1 MRGAAMARTGADPF
15 RGRSGEVCDSAAFD
29 ANLRVRAMADTV
41 SRLAANADFRKWL
54 RATLDDLC
62 AYSRDEGPLTDFGQ
76 GIRASAARIENR
88 LLASEEA
95 VEMLAD
101 FARADYAAEHERQRR
116 ALDMD
121 NRRKGI

>member
-1 MRGAAMARTGADPF
+1 MARTGADPF
-15 RGRSGEVCDSAAFD
+15 RGRRGAVRDGAAD
-29 ANLRVRAMADTV
+29 ANRRESRAMADTV
-41 SRLAANADFRKWL
+41 TRLAANADFRAWL

-62 AYSRDEGPLTDFGQ
+62 AYSRDEGLLTDFGQ

-88 LLASEEA
+88 LLASGEA
-95 VEMLAD
+95 VGMLAD

-121 NRRKGI
+121 NRQEGDGHE

>member
-1 MRGAAMARTGADPF
+1 MARTGADPF
-15 RGRSGEVCDSAAFD
+15 RGRRGEVRDSAAD
-29 ANLRVRAMADTV
+29 ANLRVRVMADTV
-41 SRLAANADFRKWL
+41 TRLAKNTDFRAWL

-62 AYSRDEGPLTDFGQ
+62 AYSRDEGLLTDFGQ

-88 LLASEEA
+88 LLASGEA
-95 VEMLAD
+95 VGMLAD

-121 NRRKGI
+121 NRQEGDGHE